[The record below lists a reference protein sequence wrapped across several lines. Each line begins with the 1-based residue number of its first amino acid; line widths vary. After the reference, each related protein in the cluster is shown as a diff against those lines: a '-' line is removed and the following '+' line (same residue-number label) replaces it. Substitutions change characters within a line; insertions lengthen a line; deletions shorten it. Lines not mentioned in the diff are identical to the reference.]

1 MRHELGLYTAL
12 QVCVVTGHQA
22 HTLCTVFTQLTHTN
36 THTHSLVKDLQA
48 GFFFCSFFKFVN
60 TKCKLYIF

>member
-36 THTHSLVKDLQA
+36 THTQILTCK
-48 GFFFCSFFKFVN
+48 GFTGRIFFVRFLN
-60 TKCKLYIF
+60 P

>member
-36 THTHSLVKDLQA
+36 THKHTLTHL
-48 GFFFCSFFKFVN
+48 
-60 TKCKLYIF
+60 

>member
-48 GFFFCSFFKFVN
+48 GFFFLFV
-60 TKCKLYIF
+60 F

>member
-36 THTHSLVKDLQA
+36 THTYSLVKDLQA
-48 GFFFCSFFKFVN
+48 NFRYFS
-60 TKCKLYIF
+60 TKTQKSSL